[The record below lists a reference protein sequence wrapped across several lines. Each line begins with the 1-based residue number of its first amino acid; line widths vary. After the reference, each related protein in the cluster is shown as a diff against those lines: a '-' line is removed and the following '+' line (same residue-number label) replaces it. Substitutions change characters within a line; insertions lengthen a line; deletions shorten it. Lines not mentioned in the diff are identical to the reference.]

1 MYVRLPAGPHN
12 YLTLI
17 PSAPQPMASAYNH
30 VDNEMHELTQEADYL
45 DQTAKVDM
53 APVNGH
59 KAKRET
65 GDHDPDAQAQV
76 IDSLRSQIQDLFS
89 QVSQLNNKLVNS
101 YDRVSDLEDQ
111 LHLTSDNLRNS
122 TLKVSQ
128 LELEHA
134 QHLSA
139 LSTGLLVEKSHVT
152 TELTRLMEKAT
163 EEAARAGE
171 AESARNAIEKDL
183 DDLSAG
189 LFGQANTMV
198 AEARLARARSERK
211 VEETEEALRG
221 AEEIVGVLQTQLQSL
236 QAEKEES
243 DRKAEEMR
251 ALIGKGKW
259 VERPHASGRAPGV
272 RLLCLHAPYGEYI
285 QFVAYLRSLR
295 PSAPNPP
302 AMSTLLP
309 QPFLARL
316 VAEDSYVPAFESDV
330 ARLITSL

>member
-1 MYVRLPAGPHN
+1 MAPAHD
-12 YLTLI
+12 
-17 PSAPQPMASAYNH
+17 H
-30 VDNEMHELTQEADYL
+30 DDEMHELNQEADYL
-45 DQTAKVDM
+45 DQTVTLDT

-59 KAKRET
+59 KAKKET
-65 GDHDPDAQAQV
+65 GDNDPDAQAQV

-89 QVSQLNNKLVNS
+89 QVSQLNNKLVKS

-111 LHLTSDNLRNS
+111 LHVTSDNLRNT

-128 LELEHA
+128 LELERA

-139 LSTGLLVEKSHVT
+139 LSTGLLVEKDHVT

-189 LFGQANTMV
+189 LFGQANIMV

-221 AEEIVGVLQTQLQSL
+221 AEEIVGILQTQLQSL

-251 ALIGKGKW
+251 ALMGKGKF
-259 VERPHASGRAPGV
+259 VDRSQTSGRAPRV

-285 QFVAYLRSLR
+285 QFIAHLRSIRSSSLH
-295 PSAPNPP
+295 PP
-302 AMSTLLP
+302 AMSSLLP
-309 QPFLARL
+309 QPLLTRL
-316 VAEDSYVPAFESDV
+316 VAEDSYVSILLCLSHTAKRFPAV
-330 ARLITSL
+330 TRLLVWILHHN